1 MKRNELVTLMASLAG
16 FYFALFY
23 GHSFVLAEEARPQ
36 SDANLQF
43 QWAFGA
49 LKKTNGSKFEA
60 IDRDTVLKTGDQI
73 KFFLNVDKNCFVYL
87 IYSSS
92 QGELSV
98 LFPYR
103 FKLGST
109 EEYSLAGQ
117 HYIPKGDQWFE
128 LDEHIGE
135 EKFYLLA
142 SAKRLMQLEALI
154 NDYEGADAAKKPALA
169 QAVLVEIRKLRKEH
183 LKFKTYAERPVNII
197 GNLRGTEKAETAE
210 PQDIAKF
217 AVEISADTFYSR
229 TFTIDHE

>member
-1 MKRNELVTLMASLAG
+1 MKKNALATLMVSITVLV
-16 FYFALFY
+16 FALFCS
-23 GHSFVLAEEARPQ
+23 GNDVLAEEAQ
-36 SDANLQF
+36 SQPEANLQF

-49 LKKTNGSKFEA
+49 LKKANGSKFEA
-60 IDRDTVLKTGDQI
+60 IERDTVLKTGDQI

-103 FKLGST
+103 FKLRSS
-109 EEYSLAGQ
+109 EYTVAGH
-117 HYIPKGDQWFE
+117 HYIPGGNQWFE
-128 LDEHIGE
+128 LDEHTGE

-142 SAKRLMQLEALI
+142 SANRLMQLEALI
-154 NDYEGADAAKKPALA
+154 NDYESADGAKKPSLA
-169 QAVLVEIRKLRKEH
+169 RAVLDEIRKLRKEH

-197 GNLRGTEKAETAE
+197 GNLRGTEKAETSGGR
-210 PQDIAKF
+210 DIAKI

-229 TFTIDHE
+229 TFTIDHQ

>member
-1 MKRNELVTLMASLAG
+1 MRRTSMVRFAVLLVAL
-16 FYFALFY
+16 YFALFCGY
-23 GHSFVLAEEARPQ
+23 NPGLAQEAQPQ
-36 SDANLQF
+36 PDANLQF

-49 LKKTNGSKFEA
+49 LKKANGSKFEA
-60 IDRDTVLKTGDQI
+60 VERDTVLKSGDQI
-73 KFFLNVDKNCFVYL
+73 KFFLKVDKNCFVYL

-103 FKLGST
+103 FKLQSA
-109 EEYSLAGQ
+109 EYTVAGH
-117 HYIPKGDQWFE
+117 HYIPNGDQWFE
-128 LDEHIGE
+128 LDEHTGE
-135 EKFYLLA
+135 EKFYLLGSA
-142 SAKRLMQLEALI
+142 SRLMPLEALI
-154 NDYEGADAAKKPALA
+154 NDYESADTAKKPALV
-169 QAVLVEIRKLRKEH
+169 QAILAEIRKLRKEN

-229 TFTIDHE
+229 TFTIDHQ

>member
-1 MKRNELVTLMASLAG
+1 MKRNALVSFIASLAAL
-16 FYFALFY
+16 YFVLFCS
-23 GHSFVLAEEARPQ
+23 GNPVLAEEAQPQ
-36 SDANLQF
+36 PDANLQF

-49 LKKTNGSKFEA
+49 LKKANGSKFEA

-92 QGELSV
+92 QGEISV
-98 LFPYR
+98 LFPHR
-103 FKLGST
+103 FKLRSS
-109 EEYSLAGQ
+109 EYTVAGH
-117 HYIPKGDQWFE
+117 HYIPGGNQWFE
-128 LDEHIGE
+128 LDEHTGE

-142 SAKRLMQLEALI
+142 SANRLTQLEAMI
-154 NDYEGADAAKKPALA
+154 NDYESADAAKKPTLA
-169 QAVLVEIRKLRKEH
+169 QAVLAEIRKLRKEH

-229 TFTIDHE
+229 TFTIDHK

>member
-1 MKRNELVTLMASLAG
+1 MKRNALVSLIASLAVL
-16 FYFALFY
+16 YFVLFCS
-23 GHSFVLAEEARPQ
+23 GNPVLAEEAQPQ
-36 SDANLQF
+36 PDANLQF

-49 LKKTNGSKFEA
+49 LKKANGSKFEA

-92 QGELSV
+92 QGEISV
-98 LFPYR
+98 LFPHR
-103 FKLGST
+103 FKLRSS
-109 EEYSLAGQ
+109 EYTVAGH
-117 HYIPKGDQWFE
+117 HYIPGGNQWFE
-128 LDEHIGE
+128 LDEHTGE

-142 SAKRLMQLEALI
+142 SANRLTQLEAMI
-154 NDYEGADAAKKPALA
+154 NDYESADAAKKPTLA
-169 QAVLVEIRKLRKEH
+169 QAILAEIRKLRKEH

-229 TFTIDHE
+229 TFTIDHK